1 MMKISRLLFV
11 LLLGTM
17 PSVGLRAQAPNPGQ
31 VSAPDHKVTEFRNQK
46 APMRDGTLI
55 ALDIFRP
62 EGDGRFPAILCQ
74 TPYGRGTM
82 AVRARWFAQR
92 GYVVINSDVRGRFD
106 SGGEWDPFSPLHKS
120 DGYDLV
126 EWVAKQP
133 WCTGRVGA
141 YGQSYL
147 GWTQWWTAT
156 QAPPSLKCIVP
167 EVAPPDQFFNAPYQN
182 GVLVGWAMD
191 WGALMAGRTMNS
203 VGEGAYGGFAP
214 RRDTDFRRLPYLDL
228 AKHRGVDHAKWLD
241 TWIRQNT
248 ADGDYW
254 RAIAYQTPEHSAR
267 IQVPSLG
274 ISGWFDANFSGTP
287 ANYLAMKQHGATPE
301 ARQPRMVIGPWNHQI
316 NISPKVDYA
325 DFGATSVIDWDGYVC
340 RWFDYHLKQI
350 ENSVLKDPPVHVF
363 IMGRNEWRTAT
374 DWPLPETRWTKYYL
388 HSGGKANG
396 SGGDGTLSVQA
407 PGDEPLDHYTYDP
420 ANPMPSPHFVNG
432 HIAGPRDVQRAET
445 RSDVLIYSTP
455 PLEEEVEVVGPI
467 TAKLF
472 AATSARDTDWMIRLI
487 DVDPDGK
494 AAFLCEGV
502 MRARHRDPQ
511 RDGAFNAHRL
521 STIEPNQVYPYV
533 IEFWRATGNA
543 FAKGHRIRIEISSS
557 FFPYYLRNLN
567 TGADNIGLET
577 EAVIAQQTIHHDR
590 QFDSHIVLPVIPR
603 R

>member
-1 MMKISRLLFV
+1 MMNIFRLLFV
-11 LLLGTM
+11 LLLGTL
-17 PSVGLRAQAPNPGQ
+17 PSVGLRAQAPKPGQ
-31 VSAPDHKVTEFRNQK
+31 VSAPDHKVTELRNQK

-182 GVLVGWAMD
+182 GVLVGWTMD

-214 RRDTDFRRLPYLDL
+214 RRDTDFRRLPYIDL
-228 AKHRGVDHAKWLD
+228 AKHRGVDHAKWFD

-254 RAIAYQTPEHSAR
+254 RAIAYQTPENSAR

-287 ANYLAMKQHGATPE
+287 SNYLAMKQHGGTPE

-325 DFGATSVIDWDGYVC
+325 DFGAASVIDWDGYVC
-340 RWFDYHLKQI
+340 RWFDHHLKQI
-350 ENSVLKDPPVHVF
+350 ENGVLNDPPVHVF
-363 IMGRNEWRTAT
+363 IMGRNEWRSAT

-388 HSGGKANG
+388 HSAGKANG
-396 SGGDGTLSVQA
+396 SGGDGTLSIQT
-407 PGDEPLDHYTYDP
+407 PGDEPPDHYTYDP

-521 STIEPNQVYPYV
+521 SIVEPNQVYTYV

-590 QFDSHIVLPVIPR
+590 NQASHLVLPIIPR